1 MLETQTPSCWW
12 FCLISAPVSKF
23 FPAGL
28 FGVLPVTTYNCFCE
42 PSKSIFRRNTTE
54 TKMKRSKNIKLQRD
68 ILNIWTW
75 RFWEQTIE
83 KLARA
88 WWASLMREI
97 DTFES
102 LWRRTDRKC
111 DFSRSKTWKSRGR
124 STETITCNPFLPI
137 WTLFS
142 CKTPLQKMYLLH
154 NWKSVGHVF
163 TVVEKKVDVL

>member
-28 FGVLPVTTYNCFCE
+28 FGVLLVTTYDRFCE

-54 TKMKRSKNIKLQRD
+54 TKMKRSKKIKLQRD

-88 WWASLMREI
+88 WRASLMREI

-102 LWRRTDRKC
+102 FWRRTDRKC
-111 DFSRSKTWKSRGR
+111 DFSRSNTWKSRGR
-124 STETITCNPFLPI
+124 RRSEHGNNNLRPFSSYLD
-137 WTLFS
+137 TLF
-142 CKTPLQKMYLLH
+142 LQNPATK
-154 NWKSVGHVF
+154 
-163 TVVEKKVDVL
+163 DVLTA